1 MVLLDLSFSQCRD
14 GGWWLGTAYRSW
26 SPMRLAFASHKTIQ
40 FRFSF
45 SRARLPTPAA
55 PTISIRVPIRFVWF
69 LAKAL
74 FGLAP
79 SSLSLSPPLITHL
92 SRTQCL
98 WMCVC
103 LSVKWV
109 YFSAK
114 LLKMAFLVEIF
125 IALFLCFNSSLRE
138 EKFCQLQINGN
149 RFRSA

>member
-1 MVLLDLSFSQCRD
+1 MVD
-14 GGWWLGTAYRSW
+14 GGWGPHTGRDPQCALHLHRTKRFNF
-26 SPMRLAFASHKTIQ
+26 AFP
-40 FRFSF
+40 F
-45 SRARLPTPAA
+45 
-55 PTISIRVPIRFVWF
+55 
-69 LAKAL
+69 
-74 FGLAP
+74 P
-79 SSLSLSPPLITHL
+79 SSTHPHNFHSRPDSFCLIFSESFIWLSAQLSISVAPADHPSQSHSMSLDV
-92 SRTQCL
+92 
-98 WMCVC
+98 CVC